1 MSEALMPLQLDPV
14 AQVTTLWTSDT

>member
-1 MSEALMPLQLDPV
+1 MSEGLVHLQLDPV